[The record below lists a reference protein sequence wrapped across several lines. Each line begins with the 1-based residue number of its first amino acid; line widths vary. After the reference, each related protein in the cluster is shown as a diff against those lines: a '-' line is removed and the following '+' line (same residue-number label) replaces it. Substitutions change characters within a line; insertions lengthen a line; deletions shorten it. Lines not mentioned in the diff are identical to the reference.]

1 MEIDVIQKVF
11 KEECKNLD
19 FGKVENFLKE
29 GKSALDAIKGIS
41 VNEAKE
47 LQKELKEKKY
57 EDIKKELKE
66 KKNENITNVLKTINK
81 FVAYCDSNATKNDE
95 NNQPYN
101 TTELIMA
108 KAMIRQHHWIKNILK
123 YIEQKDKDDDKK
135 FEGIAYGVKKAIQY
149 FSKPEEFLPIT
160 SERHRKLISKYF
172 LGEEDVECDEKLI
185 SFFNPCF
192 DEYINS
198 LKNDSDIK
206 NLSDKDEDSDKI
218 KTQANKNY
226 LYNRI
231 IYAMREEW
239 ESKKFIEDTQKLL
252 ENCKNVILTGAP
264 GTGKTYLAKNNLVF
278 KNTKNKNSENKKS
291 EEDKNKFPE
300 ECVKFVQFHPTYD
313 YTDFV
318 EGLRPITD
326 SNKNIVFERKDGIFK
341 RFCKCAILG
350 LPVNASD
357 GDINDKKEGENKN
370 KKYLFIIDEIN
381 RGDISKIFGELF
393 FAIDPGY
400 RGERGR
406 VDTQYQNLVSKEDD
420 DIFKDGFYI
429 PDNVYIIGTMNDI
442 DRSVESLD
450 FAFRRRFAFKEIS
463 VKDTQYSILH
473 SIEKESVDFDCLQLK
488 MDAINDKLKELG
500 LSEAYYIG
508 AAYFKKIENY
518 ISSQGKLTQQS
529 FNDLWNYQ
537 LKGVL
542 YEYFRGEAD
551 ADKKLKELKEVYEN
565 VESQG

>member
-1 MEIDVIQKVF
+1 MENSENTTPQSNNQGVQFIEDIKIKVNKAF
-11 KEECKNLD
+11 GGLNVLVDELKTEKE
-19 FGKVENFLKE
+19 FYLKK
-29 GKSALDAIKGIS
+29 GCDALDAINKLLD
-41 VNEAKE
+41 KE
-47 LQKELKEKKY
+47 IKSLEDQKY
-57 EDIKKELKE
+57 ENLKKQFAESPLVE
-66 KKNENITNVLKTINK
+66 INT
-81 FVAYCDSNATKNDE
+81 FVAYCDSNALK
-95 NNQPYN
+95 QS
-101 TTELIMA
+101 TTENYNEYDDGRVMA
-108 KAMIRQHHWIKNILK
+108 KAMIRQHHWIKNLLK
-123 YIEQKDKDDDKK
+123 YIKQKGNKDNSKE

-172 LGEEDVECDEKLI
+172 LGEEIIECDEKLI
-185 SFFNPCF
+185 QGF
-192 DEYINS
+192 DDC
-198 LKNDSDIK
+198 LQGVKDIT
-206 NLSDKDEDSDKI
+206 N
-218 KTQANKNY
+218 QANKNY

-252 ENCKNVILTGAP
+252 ENCKNLILTGAP
-264 GTGKTYLAKNNLVF
+264 GTGKTFLAKNNLVF
-278 KNTKNKNSENKKS
+278 KNTENKNSENKIP

-350 LPVNASD
+350 LPVDASD
-357 GDINDKKEGENKN
+357 DEINKKIVGKYKD

-400 RGERGR
+400 RGEEGK
-406 VDTQYQNLVSKEDD
+406 VDTQYQTLVPED
-420 DIFKDGFYI
+420 DIFSKGFYI

-473 SIEKESVDFDCLQLK
+473 SIENEENGSINIDDLESK
-488 MDAINDKLKELG
+488 MKAINDKLKELG

-508 AAYFKKIENY
+508 VAYFKKIENY
-518 ISSQGKLTQQS
+518 IGKQGNLTQQS
-529 FNDLWNYQ
+529 FNDLWNYH

-551 ADKKLKELKEVYEN
+551 ANKKLKELKEVYEN

>member
-1 MEIDVIQKVF
+1 MENEEKQNAQSVNQEAQFSKDIKDKVESALKKILKEDKPLIDNLTGEEFYIQKGCDALVAINKLSD
-11 KEECKNLD
+11 KEI
-19 FGKVENFLKE
+19 
-29 GKSALDAIKGIS
+29 KSLED
-41 VNEAKE
+41 
-47 LQKELKEKKY
+47 QKY
-57 EDIKKELKE
+57 EILKKEFVKSPLLE
-66 KKNENITNVLKTINK
+66 INT
-81 FVAYCDSNATKNDE
+81 FVAYCDSNALK
-95 NNQPYN
+95 QY
-101 TTELIMA
+101 TTENQIAKYNEYGDDRVMA
-108 KAMIRQHHWIKNILK
+108 KAMIRQHHWIKNLLK
-123 YIEQKDKDDDKK
+123 YIKQKGNKDNSKE

-149 FSKPEEFLPIT
+149 FKDPDTLMPIT

-172 LGEEDVECDEKLI
+172 LGEEDVECDKKLI
-185 SFFNPCF
+185 QRF
-192 DEYINS
+192 DDCLQGVNVITN
-198 LKNDSDIK
+198 
-206 NLSDKDEDSDKI
+206 
-218 KTQANKNY
+218 QANKNY

-278 KNTKNKNSENKKS
+278 KNTENKNSKNKIP

-350 LPVNASD
+350 LPVDASD
-357 GDINDKKEGENKN
+357 DEINKKIVGKYKD

-400 RGERGR
+400 RGEEGI
-406 VDTQYQNLVSKEDD
+406 VDTQYQNLVFKENDD
-420 DIFKDGFYI
+420 VFRDGFYI
-429 PDNVYIIGTMNDI
+429 PKNVYIIGTMNDI

-463 VKDTQYSILH
+463 VDDTQYSILS
-473 SIEKESVDFDCLQLK
+473 SIKNKSVDFDCLQLK
-488 MDAINDKLKELG
+488 MDAINEKLKDLG

-518 ISSQGKLTQQS
+518 IGQQGKLTQQS
-529 FNDLWNYQ
+529 FNDLWNYN

-542 YEYFRGEAD
+542 YEYFRGESD
-551 ADKKLKELKEVYEN
+551 ADKKLKELKKVYDEAK
-565 VESQG
+565 SQG

>member
-1 MEIDVIQKVF
+1 MTLNFKIMEIDVIQKVF
-11 KEECKNLD
+11 EEECKNLD
-19 FGKVENFLKE
+19 FDEVKIFLEE
-29 GKSALDAIKGIS
+29 GKSALEAVESIN
-41 VNEAKE
+41 NEE
-47 LQKELKEKKY
+47 TLQKLQKDLRQKKGY
-57 EDIKKELKE
+57 QTVKKE
-66 KKNENITNVLKTINK
+66 ENNDSLESINK
-81 FVAYCDSNATKNDE
+81 FVAYCDYNATKKNKKGE
-95 NNQPYN
+95 LYN
-101 TTELIMA
+101 STGLVMA
-108 KAMIRQHHWIKNILK
+108 KTIIWQPNWINSLAQYALDRNLDNIT
-123 YIEQKDKDDDKK
+123 
-135 FEGIAYGVKKAIQY
+135 AYGVKKAIQY
-149 FSKPEEFLPIT
+149 FKDPDKLMPIT

-172 LGEEDVECDEKLI
+172 LGEEDVECDGKLI
-185 SFFNPCF
+185 DKFNICLN
-192 DEYINS
+192 E
-198 LKNDSDIK
+198 KVADIT
-206 NLSDKDEDSDKI
+206 N
-218 KTQANKNY
+218 QANKNY

-239 ESKKFIEDTQKLL
+239 DENKLVYDVFDIL
-252 ENCKNVILTGAP
+252 LQCKNIILTGAP
-264 GTGKTYLAKNNLVF
+264 GTGKTFLARENIANL
-278 KNTKNKNSENKKS
+278 KDDNENKFF
-291 EEDKNKFPE
+291 DKIE
-300 ECVKFVQFHPTYD
+300 FVQFHPTYD

-350 LPVNASD
+350 LPVDASD
-357 GDINDKKEGENKN
+357 KDINDKNKKEGKYKD

-463 VKDTQYSILH
+463 VRDTQKAILNSIG
-473 SIEKESVDFDCLQLK
+473 EDYNEVTKR
-488 MDAINDKLKELG
+488 MDAINNKLKDFG

-508 AAYFKKIENY
+508 AAYFAKIKNY
-518 ISSQGKLTQQS
+518 SRQTKNKFES
-529 FNDLWNYQ
+529 LWDYH

-542 YEYFRGEAD
+542 YEYFRGESD
-551 ADKKLKELKEVYEN
+551 ADKKLKELKKVYDEAK
-565 VESQG
+565 SQG